1 MQAMRTAEALEVGMV
16 GLNRPAVAD
25 PAAPFG
31 GVKASGL
38 GKEGGH
44 NGIEEYQI
52 EKLITMTV

>member
-1 MQAMRTAEALEVGMV
+1 MV

-52 EKLITMTV
+52 EKLITMAV